1 MDLNARGHAASPGA
15 ACSSEVEADGPLSA
29 EDSVRPLA
37 DITNALA
44 SGLLLA
50 LVAACGRI
58 LCPWLFFTDDFQAY
72 FLPGLTAIGRS
83 LRGGHFPLIIPTSW
97 LGGNFVGEYQYAIF
111 NPFILVLSVVSS
123 CFRSLD
129 AAALSI
135 VLPSLALLGFAVHHA
150 ARSFD
155 IDTSGARTAALMVGL
170 GSYVLVWC
178 ASSWVPGLYS
188 LPWVVLLWSFL
199 HRYIHRGGPWYA
211 WVLCLAGLLTSGWP
225 FSVLA
230 GAALGLVYFVGAAG
244 KRPALLGGAVVGGLL
259 GSVAILPLV
268 EYMGHALRATQAP
281 IPDMWRV
288 TWDILIASFLPLSV
302 SLWQQFDGAFVH
314 ADRPIAY
321 LNVFLLFL
329 APAALIARLRAPRP
343 QRDRRDVER
352 TLVLFVLLVGLPLP
366 AFFHWPM
373 RFLPVLHVFL
383 SLVCLR
389 WWVERRSSEALSGRS
404 LLALVVFGIVLT
416 LQQFQT
422 WDMIAINAAALTGAA
437 VVFGWASRQGAA
449 RAATSLCAYTVA
461 VFLLQ
466 LYWYEDKSPVAVWG
480 VDERVWASASPKMT
494 LSLFTSADLV
504 DSEVWNT
511 GTVGNVNLLTG
522 TPAVNGYS
530 PVQIEGTFSKF
541 FNGGLHSH
549 LSATGPDIV
558 ERLRERA
565 PACDESWLGV
575 LGVERL
581 LVFPGQQALVPE
593 LRGWLSDWRES
604 RVGSAVAFERL
615 ERPSL
620 LACLPAGLS
629 ARIRGSSSR
638 QIVLAVA
645 NHAQR
650 PRRLVLR
657 RQWFPGY
664 RAWLDGA
671 EVPVWGVGG
680 VAVGVRIPANRS
692 GLLVVR
698 FAPRSLQVGFI
709 LLAVGIVGLLYG
721 IRRSARGRV
730 MGT

>member
-1 MDLNARGHAASPGA
+1 
-15 ACSSEVEADGPLSA
+15 
-29 EDSVRPLA
+29 
-37 DITNALA
+37 
-44 SGLLLA
+44 
-50 LVAACGRI
+50 
-58 LCPWLFFTDDFQAY
+58 
-72 FLPGLTAIGRS
+72 
-83 LRGGHFPLIIPTSW
+83 
-97 LGGNFVGEYQYAIF
+97 
-111 NPFILVLSVVSS
+111 
-123 CFRSLD
+123 
-129 AAALSI
+129 
-135 VLPSLALLGFAVHHA
+135 
-150 ARSFD
+150 
-155 IDTSGARTAALMVGL
+155 
-170 GSYVLVWC
+170 
-178 ASSWVPGLYS
+178 
-188 LPWVVLLWSFL
+188 
-199 HRYIHRGGPWYA
+199 
-211 WVLCLAGLLTSGWP
+211 
-225 FSVLA
+225 
-230 GAALGLVYFVGAAG
+230 
-244 KRPALLGGAVVGGLL
+244 
-259 GSVAILPLV
+259 
-268 EYMGHALRATQAP
+268 
-281 IPDMWRV
+281 
-288 TWDILIASFLPLSV
+288 
-302 SLWQQFDGAFVH
+302 
-314 ADRPIAY
+314 
-321 LNVFLLFL
+321 
-329 APAALIARLRAPRP
+329 
-343 QRDRRDVER
+343 
-352 TLVLFVLLVGLPLP
+352 
-366 AFFHWPM
+366 
-373 RFLPVLHVFL
+373 
-383 SLVCLR
+383 
-389 WWVERRSSEALSGRS
+389 
-404 LLALVVFGIVLT
+404 
-416 LQQFQT
+416 
-422 WDMIAINAAALTGAA
+422 
-437 VVFGWASRQGAA
+437 
-449 RAATSLCAYTVA
+449 
-461 VFLLQ
+461 
-466 LYWYEDKSPVAVWG
+466 
-480 VDERVWASASPKMT
+480 
-494 LSLFTSADLV
+494 
-504 DSEVWNT
+504 VWNT

>member
-1 MDLNARGHAASPGA
+1 MELNAPGKAASPEA
-15 ACSSEVEADGPLSA
+15 TYRSEVDADGPPSA
-29 EDSVRPLA
+29 NEHARPLA
-37 DITNALA
+37 DLTNALA
-44 SGLLLA
+44 SGALLA

-58 LCPWLFFTDDFQAY
+58 FCPWLFFTDDFQAY

-83 LRGGHFPLIIPTSW
+83 LRRGDFPLISPTSW

-111 NPFILVLSVVSS
+111 NPFVLLLSVAAS

-129 AAALSI
+129 GAALAI
-135 VLPSLALLGFAVHHA
+135 VLPSLVLLGFAVHHA

-170 GSYVLVWC
+170 SSYVLVWC
-178 ASSWVPGLYS
+178 ASSWVAGLYS
-188 LPWVVLLWSFL
+188 LPWVVLFWSFL
-199 HRYIHRGGPWYA
+199 HRYVHRSGPWYA

-230 GAALGLVYFVGAAG
+230 GAALGLVYFVGASG
-244 KRPALLGGAVVGGLL
+244 KRSALLGGAVVGGLL

-268 EYMGHALRATQAP
+268 EYMLHARRATQGP
-281 IPDMWRV
+281 LPDMWRV
-288 TWDILIASFLPLSV
+288 TWDILITSFVPLSV
-302 SLWQQFDGAFVH
+302 SVWQQFDGAFIH

-329 APAALIARLRAPRP
+329 VPAALAARLRAPGP

-352 TLVLFVLLVGLPLP
+352 ALVLFVLLVGLPLP

-389 WWVERRSSEALSGRS
+389 WWVERRSSDELSGANLS
-404 LLALVVFGIVLT
+404 VLVAFGIVLT
-416 LQQFQT
+416 FQQFQT
-422 WDMIAINAAALTGAA
+422 WDLIAINAAALAGAA
-437 VVFGWASRQGAA
+437 VVFGWACRQRAA
-449 RAATSLCAYTVA
+449 RAATALCAYTAA
-461 VFLLQ
+461 VFFLQ
-466 LYWYEDKSPVAVWG
+466 AYWYQDKSPVAVWG

-504 DSEVWNT
+504 DPEVWNT
-511 GTVGNVNLLTG
+511 GTVGNVNLLTE

-558 ERLRERA
+558 ERLRESA
-565 PACDESWLGV
+565 PACNESWLDV

-593 LRGWLSDWRES
+593 LREWLSDWRES
-604 RVGSAVAFERL
+604 KVGSAVAFERL

-629 ARIRGSSSR
+629 AQVRGSSSR
-638 QIVLAVA
+638 EIVLAVA
-645 NHAQR
+645 NHAR
-650 PRRLVLR
+650 WPRRLVLR

-664 RAWLDGA
+664 RAWLDGT
-671 EVPVWGVGG
+671 EVPVWGVSG
-680 VAVGVRIPANRS
+680 VTVGVRIPANRS

-698 FAPRSLQVGFI
+698 FAPRSLRLGFI
-709 LLAVGIVGLLYG
+709 LLALGIVGLFYG
-721 IRRSARGRV
+721 IRTGARGRV
-730 MGT
+730 IGT